1 MANLNT
7 FIQIGANTGNFTNN
21 IRASSV
27 SATGNV
33 TGGAVSV
40 AGNVTA
46 SGMTITGDAIFTG
59 NANVLGTLTFNNTSD
74 ITTSNLVLGLGND
87 QTGINVTGG
96 GIAVGNT
103 AEASFLYDFTNQ
115 TWNSNLGITAN
126 GTITGTVISA
136 SGNVTG
142 NLFIGNG
149 SQLTNLPVQSGTYA
163 NANVS
168 AYLGSNSNVAIVTAG
183 NITGGLFIGN
193 GSQLTNLPVQSGT
206 YANANVFGYLGSN
219 SNVAIVTTGNI
230 TGDTLISAAT
240 IYGNVDMVLGNN
252 ANTLATKTRMVTDT
266 TFSYIQTGNGTVN
279 STGNIVFSP
288 YKAATPQVVI
298 DTASGNLSAAGN
310 ITAQNFIGNTAGFAI
325 GYRDLPQV
333 TLLGNVTL
341 AGTDAGKHY
350 YSTLSTANTI
360 TIANNTSVSW
370 AVGTAITVVNRGT
383 GNIVIT
389 QGTGVSLYLAGN
401 STAANRT
408 LSTYGMATLLNVSA
422 NVWMING
429 TGLS

>member
-27 SATGNV
+27 SVTGNV

-40 AGNVTA
+40 AGNITA

-103 AEASFLYDFTNQ
+103 AEASFLYNFTNQ
-115 TWNSNLGITAN
+115 TWDSNLGITAN
-126 GTITGTVISA
+126 GTIAGTAISA
-136 SGNVTG
+136 TGNVAG

-168 AYLGSNSNVAIVTAG
+168 AYLGSNSNVAIVTTG
-183 NITGGLFIGN
+183 NVSAAYVLGN
-193 GSQLTNLPVQSGT
+193 GSQLTG
-206 YANANVFGYLGSN
+206 
-219 SNVAIVTTGNI
+219 VTTI
-230 TGDTLISAAT
+230 L
-240 IYGNVDMVLGNN
+240 
-252 ANTLATKTRMVTDT
+252 
-266 TFSYIQTGNGTVN
+266 
-279 STGNIVFSP
+279 
-288 YKAATPQVVI
+288 
-298 DTASGNLSAAGN
+298 SGNLAGNVLANGFFINNLTDLSVAGN
-310 ITAQNFIGNTAGFAI
+310 IAGNTAGFAI

-333 TLLGNVTL
+333 TLTGNVTL
-341 AGTDAGKHY
+341 AATDAGKHY

-370 AVGTAITVVNRGT
+370 AVGTAVTVVNRGT

-408 LSTYGMATLLNVSA
+408 LATYGMATLLNVAA